1 MKSNWNTFFEHENKP
16 IIKSNNTFT
25 GGKITC
31 LLEKKTLEKISFCVI
46 DNFY

>member
-31 LLEKKTLEKISFCVI
+31 LLEKNIRKNKLLCHR
-46 DNFY
+46 